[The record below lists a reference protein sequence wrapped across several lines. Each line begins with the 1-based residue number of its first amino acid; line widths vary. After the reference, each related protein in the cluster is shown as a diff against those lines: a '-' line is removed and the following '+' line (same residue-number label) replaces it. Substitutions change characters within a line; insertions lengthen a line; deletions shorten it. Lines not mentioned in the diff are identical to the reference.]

1 MSKMLALT
9 RLAQKLR
16 QLCDIYSNPSR
27 FIFGEQ
33 LCCRSSPRLILEISI
48 GELLP
53 VLVANDKAGIVVFLD
68 RPQRREA
75 ARGWDVC
82 YGQRW

>member
-33 LCCRSSPRLILEISI
+33 LCCRSSPRLFLEINI
-48 GELLP
+48 GERLA
-53 VLVANDKAGIVVFLD
+53 VAVTHDETGVQFFD
-68 RPQRREA
+68 RPGRRLA
-75 ARGWDVC
+75 AVLTNLPNLL
-82 YGQRW
+82 